1 MLSVNLV
8 VLFFTLL
15 MMDDVITVVS
25 LLLSRYLV
33 VWFEYD
39 YQLEVLRSD
48 C

>member
-48 C
+48 